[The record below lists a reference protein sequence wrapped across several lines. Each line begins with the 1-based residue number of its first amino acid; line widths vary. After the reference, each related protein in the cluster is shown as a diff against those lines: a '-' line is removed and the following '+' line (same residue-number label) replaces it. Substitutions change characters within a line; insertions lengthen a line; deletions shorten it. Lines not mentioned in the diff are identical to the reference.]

1 MEASLSGL
9 LILAGVR
16 PGYAVLATLAYRIAS
31 YWLPLLA
38 GLPQLLPAWLA
49 SFQAAAGHPGGPAPD
64 VVLTAVNSETVIG
77 HVTEGT
83 ADLGFRDGRISAAE
97 LAAAPLVSREGGS
110 ETRDTLAAALAAAL
124 GTGYAQAPAALS
136 VSTTAAVRA
145 AVLAGAAPAVISE
158 LAVADD
164 WPQAGWPRSGHPSL
178 TCAGP
183 CASSG
188 PARRTR
194 LPARPGTWSRTSPA
208 GRHRGDQWLLF
219 EFSGRTGSASA

>member
-1 MEASLSGL
+1 MTGSPS
-9 LILAGVR
+9 
-16 PGYAVLATLAYRIAS
+16 S
-31 YWLPLLA
+31 S
-38 GLPQLLPAWLA
+38 LPAI
-49 SFQAAAGHPGGPAPD
+49 PGGA
-64 VVLTAVNSETVIG
+64 A
-77 HVTEGT
+77 
-83 ADLGFRDGRISAAE
+83 RDGRISAAE

-164 WPQAGWPRSGHPSL
+164 LAAGRLAEVRTPELDLRRTLRVIW
-178 TCAGP
+178 
-183 CASSG
+183 

-194 LPARPGTWSRTSPA
+194 LPAGPGPGCTHRQPGDIAETSGSSMSSVVGLDQRAPDRGA
-208 GRHRGDQWLLF
+208 GSPVVPDADSQGQQALGDAGIQALGDAAAVAF
-219 EFSGRTGSASA
+219 EVELALP